1 MLTKKNMALFIAA
14 FFLYP
19 IQPLA
24 AKDIEPVHYAYSYY
38 LGSGIYKTTGQ
49 NVTLLN
55 LPFSVELG
63 KEEQTT
69 YSLRLPVSF
78 GFFNFNFD
86 NIPELDLPDGIGTF
100 TFTPGIQLN
109 YQYTNNL
116 VIESYL
122 DLGYA
127 RNLTTDKNVLVHSG
141 GISSLY
147 SFNVGEYDSVWA
159 SRIYYA
165 GYRGYNY
172 DADDLYA
179 AIQVGV
185 DIGLPVKYQIF
196 GYSYQPRIFTT
207 AFWYFTEVNFNLPIV
222 STKGLSENSEVTLS
236 NSFEV
241 GATMK
246 FDKLIGYSWAGL
258 DTIGLSYRFSEN
270 ISVVRLLFSFPI

>member
-1 MLTKKNMALFIAA
+1 MKKIISVFVSS
-14 FFLYP
+14 FFLYQIP
-19 IQPLA
+19 SLA
-24 AKDIEPVHYAYSYY
+24 AKDIEPVHYAYSNY

-236 NSFEV
+236 NSFEL